1 MRKFTLPSVET
12 YIRRFLPVSNA
23 FYTVALAGAM
33 VLGMGTASAAV
44 TDVTFR
50 EFQKVNI
57 SRSGNVVTVSFI
69 NLDLDGQASA
79 GTEFLNLSQ
88 IVSSTLLTPP
98 IFTGALISIGG
109 NFALNSYDQ
118 NTPQGDQTWASDL
131 TVYIVPQSG
140 SSAPAI
146 SGAVLQLGGTNT
158 IDVGIA
164 SSNRLFWEPP
174 HSSASVDDVLSV
186 NRTVVFSTL
195 SIGPFALLDGSDP
208 TIWLANSLSS
218 APVTTGRWS
227 GDITFTFAASGGSGV
242 PDASRTALLL
252 APGTLVLLGLAG
264 RSRRRG

>member
-50 EFQKVNI
+50 ELQKVNI

-88 IVSSTLLTPP
+88 IVSSTFLTPP

-218 APVTTGRWS
+218 APVTTGQWS

-252 APGTLVLLGLAG
+252 APGTLLLLGLAG